1 VILVQVGIVGT
12 LVALRRFRHLLVLL
26 GALLQASSLASVV
39 SGLALRPRPDGVE
52 ILGEWRDSALPS
64 RPVAWLSAS
73 LVGLGY
79 VLLPAGRMR
88 NRVKLASAG
97 LVGLFVLAQL
107 YLAVDHP
114 TDIGVSVVLGFSIP
128 VLFFRLLVPNDAYP
142 VVYALHRQTAH
153 LDVTGARGEA
163 IRRAA
168 ASSSGCWSSPSN
180 PSDSAGRPARRRC
193 ASGWTA
199 SRRRTSLP
207 SSMPA
212 TTCEPTAGTNSVD
225 PSSTARWRTRR
236 RSRPCAAS
244 SSTRTTYCA

>member
-1 VILVQVGIVGT
+1 MVDGAVLQSLSRLRSDELIAFFREVQQRIEHPWPAPFVILVQVGIVGT

-26 GALLQASSLASVV
+26 GAMLLASSLTSVV

-64 RPVAWLSAS
+64 RPVAWLSAT

-79 VLLPAGRMR
+79 VLLSAGRMR

-107 YLAVDHP
+107 YFAVDHP
-114 TDIGVSVVLGFSIP
+114 TDTSSV
-128 VLFFRLLVPNDAYP
+128 
-142 VVYALHRQTAH
+142 
-153 LDVTGARGEA
+153 
-163 IRRAA
+163 
-168 ASSSGCWSSPSN
+168 
-180 PSDSAGRPARRRC
+180 
-193 ASGWTA
+193 
-199 SRRRTSLP
+199 
-207 SSMPA
+207 PA

-244 SSTRTTYCA
+244 SSTRTSCCA

>member
-1 VILVQVGIVGT
+1 MVPLTPGWPRCSGVRATAGLVDGAVLQSLSRLRSDELTAFFREVQQRIEHPWPAPFVILVHVGIVGT

-97 LVGLFVLAQL
+97 LVGLFVLARSISPWTIR
-107 YLAVDHP
+107 P
-114 TDIGVSVVLGFSIP
+114 TSSC
-128 VLFFRLLVPNDAYP
+128 RL
-142 VVYALHRQTAH
+142 
-153 LDVTGARGEA
+153 
-163 IRRAA
+163 
-168 ASSSGCWSSPSN
+168 C
-180 PSDSAGRPARRRC
+180 SDSASRSCSSDCWCPTTPIRSCTPCTGKPRT
-193 ASGWTA
+193 WT
-199 SRRRTSLP
+199 
-207 SSMPA
+207 
-212 TTCEPTAGTNSVD
+212 
-225 PSSTARWRTRR
+225 
-236 RSRPCAAS
+236 
-244 SSTRTTYCA
+244 